1 VRLTRLLSSLDIYRR
16 LIAIQIRSQIEY
28 RVAFVLDLIT
38 VVLATG
44 TAFGT
49 LALIMQRFEHIGGWT
64 LGQVAFLYGIVE
76 AAFGAMDMIFSG
88 FDPDTFS
95 PMVQRGQFDQLLLRP
110 VDLTL
115 QILGSRFVLK
125 RLSRIAQGIAVFCI
139 GLALTDIHWTPAK
152 ILYLP
157 VVFASL
163 VLFFGGLYV
172 IGSASTFWTVQRVE
186 AINIFT
192 YGGAEM
198 MSYPM
203 HIYSRWMRRFFT
215 YVLPAIFLVYY
226 PALFFMDMP
235 DPLGL
240 APVARFLSPLAG
252 AGVML
257 VSIVFWRFG
266 IRHYESTG
274 T

>member
-1 VRLTRLLSSLDIYRR
+1 MDSDRVFSGLDVYRR

-38 VVLATG
+38 VAIATG
-44 TAFGT
+44 TGFGT
-49 LALIMQRFEHIGGWT
+49 LALILQRFENIGGWT
-64 LGQVAFLYGIVE
+64 LGQIAFLYGIVD
-76 AAFGAMDMIFSG
+76 AAFGTMDMIFSG
-88 FDPDTFS
+88 FDPDTFA
-95 PMVQRGQFDQLLLRP
+95 PMVQRGRFDQLLLRP
-110 VDLTL
+110 LDLTL
-115 QILGSRFVLK
+115 QVLGSSFVLK
-125 RLSRIAQGIAVFCI
+125 RLSRVAQGIAIFCI
-139 GLALTDIHWTPAK
+139 GLALVDVRWTAWK
-152 ILYLP
+152 VLYLP

-163 VLFFGGLYV
+163 ILFFGGLYIV
-172 IGSASTFWTVQRVE
+172 GSTTTFWTVQRVE

-226 PALFFMDMP
+226 PALYFMDKP
-235 DPLGL
+235 DPLHL
-240 APVARFLSPLAG
+240 PSFAPFLSPLAG
-252 AGVML
+252 AGIML
-257 VSIVFWRFG
+257 VALAFWRYG
-266 IRHYESTG
+266 VRHYESTG

>member
-1 VRLTRLLSSLDIYRR
+1 LSNLDIYRR
-16 LIAIQIRSQIEY
+16 LLAIQIRSQIEY
-28 RVAFVLDLIT
+28 RTAFVLDLIS
-38 VVLATG
+38 VGLATG

-49 LALIMQRFEHIGGWT
+49 LALVLQRFEDIGGWT

-110 VDLTL
+110 IDLTL
-115 QILGSRFVLK
+115 QVLGSRFVLK

-152 ILYLP
+152 VFYMP
-157 VVFASL
+157 VVLCSL
-163 VLFFGGLYV
+163 ILFFGGLSI
-172 IGSASTFWTVQRVE
+172 IGSTSTFWTVQRVE

-226 PALFFMDMP
+226 PALFFMDKS

-240 APVARFLSPLAG
+240 TPLAPFLSPLAG

-257 VSIVFWRFG
+257 FSLAFWRFG

>member
-1 VRLTRLLSSLDIYRR
+1 
-16 LIAIQIRSQIEY
+16 
-28 RVAFVLDLIT
+28 
-38 VVLATG
+38 
-44 TAFGT
+44 
-49 LALIMQRFEHIGGWT
+49 
-64 LGQVAFLYGIVE
+64 
-76 AAFGAMDMIFSG
+76 MDMIFSG
-88 FDPDTFS
+88 FDPDTFA

-110 VDLTL
+110 LDLTL
-115 QILGSRFVLK
+115 QVLGSRFVLK
-125 RLSRIAQGIAVFCI
+125 RLSRIAQGIAVFCVGI
-139 GLALTDIHWTPAK
+139 ALADIHWTVCK

-163 VLFFGGLYV
+163 ILFFGGLYI
-172 IGSASTFWTVQRVE
+172 IGSASIFWTVQRVE

-226 PALFFMDMP
+226 PALYVMDKP
-235 DPLGL
+235 DPLHFPAF
-240 APVARFLSPLAG
+240 APFLSPLAG
-252 AGVML
+252 ASVML
-257 VSIVFWRFG
+257 ASLVFWRFG
-266 IRHYESTG
+266 VRHYESTG